1 MKSPSRRVYRG
12 KSPARLLAGIVAG
25 VVLAAIIL
33 CASVFFGFRKYIVY
47 TPDGL
52 RLEVPWLEEP
62 AEEQGEASP

>member
-1 MKSPSRRVYRG
+1 MKNPSRRVYRG
-12 KSPARLLAGIVAG
+12 RSPARVIVGVVAG

-33 CASVFFGFRKYIVY
+33 CACVFFGFKKYIVY

-62 AEEQGEASP
+62 AAEQMEASP

>member
-1 MKSPSRRVYRG
+1 MIVG
-12 KSPARLLAGIVAG
+12 VVAG

-33 CASVFFGFRKYIVY
+33 CACVFFGFKKYIVY

-62 AEEQGEASP
+62 AAEQMEASP